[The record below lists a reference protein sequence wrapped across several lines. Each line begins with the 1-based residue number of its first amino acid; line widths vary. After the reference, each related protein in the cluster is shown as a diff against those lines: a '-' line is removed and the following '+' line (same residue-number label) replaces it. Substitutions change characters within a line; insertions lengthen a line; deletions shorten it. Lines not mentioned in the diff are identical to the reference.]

1 MLFDAKTYRWYGQ
14 YDADDSLAYR
24 PQAEID
30 SWKERCP
37 IETYRARLEARGEI
51 TPMAFELLSRKVDTV
66 VERAVQWALASP
78 LAPIEEIGQHIYA
91 ASDVR

>member
-1 MLFDAKTYRWYGQ
+1 
-14 YDADDSLAYR
+14 
-24 PQAEID
+24 
-30 SWKERCP
+30 
-37 IETYRARLEARGEI
+37 
-51 TPMAFELLSRKVDTV
+51 MAFELLSRKVDTV